1 MLEPERMYEEIKRKV
16 REVHQKQITL
26 LMKSHLNAKNLF
38 LALNT
43 WAVYVIRY
51 SVAFLDWKKEKVQER
66 YHWT

>member
-1 MLEPERMYEEIKRKV
+1 MLELERMYEEIKRKV

-26 LMKSHLNAKNLF
+26 LMKSYVNAKNLF

-51 SVAFLDWKKEKVQER
+51 SVAFLDWTKEKVQER

>member
-1 MLEPERMYEEIKRKV
+1 MYEEIKRRV

-51 SVAFLDWKKEKVQER
+51 SVAFLDCTKEKVEEL

>member
-1 MLEPERMYEEIKRKV
+1 
-16 REVHQKQITL
+16 
-26 LMKSHLNAKNLF
+26 MKSYLNAKNLF

-51 SVAFLDWKKEKVQER
+51 SVAFLDWTKEKVQER